1 MSQGVI
7 HTVQPLIKFARATIP
22 SVTIGSG
29 GYTDIGSYR
38 PEGHTIINTII
49 VTWSQNSK
57 QDAFGVNKFGNYVF
71 GTAGATITNLQLE
84 YWYTD

>member
-7 HTVQPLIKFARATIP
+7 HIAQPLIKFARATIS
-22 SVTIGSG
+22 SVTIGPG
-29 GYTDIGSYR
+29 GYTDISSYK
-38 PEGHTIINTII
+38 PEGRVVFNTII

-57 QDAFGVNKFGNYVF
+57 QDAFGVNKMGSYVF

-84 YWYTD
+84 YWYMN